1 MNLMLEI
8 PSLVGL
14 GAVALWAYFRYPK
27 LRPRTLL
34 RASIHLTVAFVGFLL
49 LPAELGALL
58 PLTSTQS
65 QRLFV
70 VLALLF
76 PTLTYLLLSWVWLV
90 ARIID
95 LLNRTPRGGHPV
107 ATKAP

>member
-1 MNLMLEI
+1 MNLMLELE
-8 PSLVGL
+8 SLAGL
-14 GAVALWAYFRYPK
+14 GAVAIWAYFRYPR
-27 LRPRTLL
+27 LRPQTLL
-34 RASIHLTVAFVGFLL
+34 RASIHLTVAFVAFVL
-49 LPAELGALL
+49 LPAALGVLL
-58 PLTSTQS
+58 PLTSSQS
-65 QRLFV
+65 QRVFV